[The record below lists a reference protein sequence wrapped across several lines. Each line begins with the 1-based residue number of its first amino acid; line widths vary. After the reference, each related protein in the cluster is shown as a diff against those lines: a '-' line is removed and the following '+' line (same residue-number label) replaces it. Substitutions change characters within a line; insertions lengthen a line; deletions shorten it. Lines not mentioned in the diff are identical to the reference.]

1 MATHPLSAEPQ
12 KPVAGAEGAEATV
25 PIAPGSRLIRRAL
38 DEGRHALD
46 EQEAKALLAAYE
58 LPTPM
63 GRVVHTAQ
71 EAAHAVQA
79 LGRPAVLKGLGPDIQ
94 HKSDRGLVVLD
105 VREAEDA
112 RVAYH
117 RIVELGAGRVR
128 GVLVEELVPHEREL
142 LVGMRRDE
150 QFGPVVAFGLGGIFT
165 EAVGD
170 VAFALAPI
178 DDQDAHELIG
188 QLHAQRLLGAV
199 RGLPRIDRAE
209 LIRIVRAV
217 GQIALDH
224 PEIKELDV
232 NPLLVSGTSLVAA
245 DALVVLDESAARSVS
260 RLDPDAP
267 IDRAAGAPT
276 AQAGGVPAGSPGRA
290 PATSP
295 GDAPAGTPG
304 GAPHHRLDLDKVFS
318 PATVAVVG
326 ASEDTSKWGG
336 SLMSNLIGSGFAG
349 VIYPVN
355 PRGGTVFGL
364 PAYARLADLPAAPE
378 LAIIAL
384 GSEHATPM
392 VRECERMGVP
402 AALVIAAGFGEA
414 GADGAALEDELAEAA
429 RLAGITL
436 IGPNCMGVLS
446 TSSRLNAVGFVT
458 LRPQNGPLSVISQS
472 GNIGTQLLMTAERRG
487 VGVEKFV
494 SSGNQATTDANDL
507 LDYLAGDEK
516 TGVVVMYLEG
526 VGDGRRLFDL
536 ARATTPR
543 KPIVVMRGGT
553 SAAGRRAASS
563 HTGAMAGSNEVFA
576 AAARQAGML
585 TVTDP
590 EEALDIAACLAYLP
604 LPNGRRTAVV
614 TLGGG
619 WGVMTA
625 DALATHGLQLAEL
638 PADVLDAVGRQL
650 PPYWSHGNPIDLV
663 TSLADGVPERVIE
676 MVASCDAVDAVIAL
690 ALIGSPSSGR
700 TGPLKEPGGGRGS
713 ETPAASAPG
722 PFPELNELEEALVRH
737 TAAVMER
744 TGKPVISVPLTPV
757 QRSVF
762 AGLGRFAP
770 ILLPSPPAAVRA
782 LAGMAGYAEYRAR
795 RGAVRARR

>member
-1 MATHPLSAEPQ
+1 MSPWKGKATHSQPGDPLPQ
-12 KPVAGAEGAEATV
+12 KPIAGTAGPEGGAPA
-25 PIAPGSRLIRRAL
+25 APGSSLIRRAL

-63 GRVVHTAQ
+63 GKVVHTAQ
-71 EAAHAVQA
+71 EAAGAVQA

-105 VREAEDA
+105 VRDANAA

-117 RIVELGAGRVR
+117 RIVDLGAGRVR

-150 QFGPVVAFGLGGIFT
+150 QFGPVIAFGLGGIFT

-170 VAFALAPI
+170 VAFALAPL
-178 DDQDAHELIG
+178 DDEDAQALIG

-199 RGLPRIDRAE
+199 RGLPRVDRAE
-209 LIRIVRAV
+209 LTRILRAV
-217 GQIALDH
+217 AQIALDH
-224 PEIKELDV
+224 PEISEIDV
-232 NPLLVSGTSLVAA
+232 NPLLVSGTALVAA
-245 DALVVLDESAARSVS
+245 DALVVLEEGAARPV
-260 RLDPDAP
+260 RGLDSDTPLDQAADAH
-267 IDRAAGAPT
+267 AAQVGA
-276 AQAGGVPAGSPGRA
+276 APARSPGGA
-290 PATSP
+290 H
-295 GDAPAGTPG
+295 AGPPG
-304 GAPHHRLDLDKVFS
+304 GAPCARLDLEKIFS
-318 PATVAVVG
+318 PASIAVIG

-336 SLMSNLIGSGFAG
+336 SLMGNLIGSGFEG

-355 PRGGTVFGL
+355 PRAGAIFGL
-364 PAYARLADLPAAPE
+364 PAYAGLADLPATPD

-384 GSEHATPM
+384 GGEQATTV
-392 VRECERMGVP
+392 VRECGRRGVP

-414 GADGAALEDELAEAA
+414 GPQGAALEDELAAAA
-429 RLAGITL
+429 RAAGITL
-436 IGPNCMGVLS
+436 IGPNCMGILA
-446 TSSRLNAVGFVT
+446 TSSHLNAVGFVT
-458 LRPQNGPLSVISQS
+458 LRPPNGPLSVISQS

-516 TGVVVMYLEG
+516 TDVIVMYLEG
-526 VGDGRRLFDL
+526 VGDGRRFYDI
-536 ARATTPR
+536 ARATTPH

-576 AAARQAGML
+576 AAARQAGVL

-590 EEALDIAACLAYLP
+590 EEALDVAACLAYLP
-604 LPNGRRTAVV
+604 LPRGRRIAVV

-625 DALATHGLQLAEL
+625 DALAASGLQLAEL
-638 PADVLDAVGRQL
+638 PAEVLEAVGEQL

-663 TSLADGVPERVIE
+663 ASVTGGVPERVIE
-676 MVASCDAVDAVIAL
+676 LVAGCDEVDAVIAL

-700 TGPLKEPGGGRGS
+700 VGPSNGSGGGRGD
-713 ETPAASAPG
+713 EATAASDPKL
-722 PFPELNELEEALVRH
+722 FPELNELEETLVRH
-737 TAAVMER
+737 IAAVMER
-744 TGKPVISVPLTPV
+744 TGKPVISVPLTPL

-770 ILLPSPPAAVRA
+770 ILLPSPPAAVHA
-782 LAGMAGYAEYRAR
+782 LAGMARYAEHRVR
-795 RGAVRARR
+795 REAVRARR

>member
-1 MATHPLSAEPQ
+1 MPA
-12 KPVAGAEGAEATV
+12 
-25 PIAPGSRLIRRAL
+25 APGGSLIRRAL

-58 LPTPM
+58 LPTPI
-63 GRVVHTAQ
+63 GKVVHTAQ
-71 EAAHAVQA
+71 EAARAVQA

-94 HKSDRGLVVLD
+94 HKSDRGLVALD
-105 VREAEDA
+105 VREADEA

-117 RIVELGAGRVR
+117 RIVDLGAGRVR

-170 VAFALAPI
+170 VAFALAPL
-178 DDQDAHELIG
+178 DDEDAQALIG

-199 RGLPRIDRAE
+199 RGLPRVDRAE
-209 LIRIVRAV
+209 LTRVLRAV
-217 GQIALDH
+217 AQIALDH
-224 PEIKELDV
+224 PQITELDV

-245 DALVVLDESAARSVS
+245 DALVILDEGATRPVEEPG
-260 RLDPDAP
+260 PDAP
-267 IDRAAGAPT
+267 ASQTASAPT
-276 AQAGGVPAGSPGRA
+276 GS
-290 PATSP
+290 SS
-295 GDAPAGTPG
+295 
-304 GAPHHRLDLDKVFS
+304 GAPHARTQLDKVFS
-318 PATVAVVG
+318 PASVAVIG
-326 ASEDTSKWGG
+326 ASEDASKWGG
-336 SLMSNLIGSGFAG
+336 SLMSNLIEGGFGG

-355 PRGGTVFGL
+355 PRGGTIFGL
-364 PAYARLADLPAAPE
+364 PAYAGLADLPAAPD

-384 GSEHATPM
+384 GGEHATPM
-392 VRECERMGVP
+392 IRECGLMGVP

-414 GADGAALEDELAEAA
+414 GAEGAALEGRLAEATRA
-429 RLAGITL
+429 AGITL
-436 IGPNCMGVLS
+436 IGPNCMGALA
-446 TSSRLNAVGFVT
+446 TSSHLNAVGFVT
-458 LRPQNGPLSVISQS
+458 LRPQSGPLSVISQS

-507 LDYLAGDEK
+507 LAYLAGDEK
-516 TGVVVMYLEG
+516 TGVIVMYLEG
-526 VGDGRRLFDL
+526 VGDGRRFYDI

-543 KPIVVMRGGT
+543 KPVVVMRGGT
-553 SAAGRRAASS
+553 SAPGRRAASS

-576 AAARQAGML
+576 AAARQAGVL
-585 TVTDP
+585 TATDP
-590 EEALDIAACLAYLP
+590 EEALDVAACLAYLP
-604 LPNGRRTAVV
+604 LPRGRRTAVV

-619 WGVMTA
+619 WGVVTA
-625 DALATHGLQLAEL
+625 DALAASGLQLAEL
-638 PADVLDAVGRQL
+638 PGEVLEAIDRQL

-663 TSLADGVPERVIE
+663 ASVAGGVPERVIE
-676 MVASCDAVDAVIAL
+676 IVAGCDEVDAVIAL

-700 TGPLKEPGGGRGS
+700 AGPPNESGGGRGD
-713 ETPAASAPG
+713 EAPAASAQKL
-722 PFPELNELEEALVRH
+722 FPELNELEETLVRH
-737 TAAVMER
+737 IAAVMER

-770 ILLPSPPAAVRA
+770 ILLPSPPSAVRA
-782 LAGMAGYAEYRAR
+782 LAGMAWYSEHRVRREALRAR
-795 RGAVRARR
+795 R

>member
-1 MATHPLSAEPQ
+1 MHSRSGEPLSQTPW
-12 KPVAGAEGAEATV
+12 AGAAGPGAGAT
-25 PIAPGSRLIRRAL
+25 ASPGSSLIRRAL

-71 EAAHAVQA
+71 EAARAVQA

-105 VREAEDA
+105 IRSPEAA

-117 RIVELGAGRVR
+117 RIVDLGAGRVR

-170 VAFALAPI
+170 VAFALAPL
-178 DDQDAHELIG
+178 DDQDAQELIG
-188 QLHAQRLLGAV
+188 QLHAQRLLGAM
-199 RGLPRIDRAE
+199 RGLPGIDRAE
-209 LIRIVRAV
+209 LTRIVRAV
-217 GQIALDH
+217 AQIALDH

-245 DALVVLDESAARSVS
+245 DALVVLDEDATRSLNRPDPVAPLDQAADSH
-260 RLDPDAP
+260 A
-267 IDRAAGAPT
+267 
-276 AQAGGVPAGSPGRA
+276 AQAGGEPASSPRGA
-290 PATSP
+290 PSGP
-295 GDAPAGTPG
+295 PG
-304 GAPHHRLDLDKVFS
+304 GAPHARLDLAKVFS
-318 PATVAVVG
+318 PASVAVVG
-326 ASEDTSKWGG
+326 ASEDTAKWGG
-336 SLMSNLIGSGFAG
+336 SLMSNLIGGGFKG
-349 VIYPVN
+349 IIYPIN
-355 PRGGTVFGL
+355 PRGGTIFAL
-364 PAYARLADLPAAPE
+364 PVYAGFAGLPAAPD

-384 GSEHATPM
+384 GGEHATPM
-392 VRECERMGVP
+392 IRECGRMGVP

-414 GADGAALEDELAEAA
+414 GTRGAALENELAEAA
-429 RLAGITL
+429 QFAGITL

-446 TSSRLNAVGFVT
+446 SSSRLNAIGFVT
-458 LRPQNGPLSVISQS
+458 LRPPSGPLSVISQS
-472 GNIGTQLLMTAERRG
+472 GNIGTQLLMSAERRG

-516 TGVVVMYLEG
+516 TGVVAMYLEG
-526 VGDGRRLFDL
+526 VGDGRRFYDI

-553 SAAGRRAASS
+553 SVPGRRAASS

-576 AAARQAGML
+576 AAARQAGVL
-585 TVTDP
+585 TATDP
-590 EEALDIAACLAYLP
+590 EEALDVAACLAYLP
-604 LPNGRRTAVV
+604 LPRGRRTAVV

-619 WGVMTA
+619 WGVVTA
-625 DALATHGLQLAEL
+625 DALAASGLQLAEL
-638 PADVLDAVGRQL
+638 STDVLAAIDEQL

-663 TSLADGVPERVIE
+663 TSVAGGVPQRVIE
-676 MVASCDAVDAVIAL
+676 LVAGSEAVDAVITL

-700 TGPLKEPGGGRGS
+700 AGRQNESGGGRVG
-713 ETPAASAPG
+713 EAPG
-722 PFPELNELEEALVRH
+722 ERVPTLFAELNELEEALVRH
-737 TAAVMER
+737 IGDVMQR

-770 ILLPSPPAAVRA
+770 VLLPNPQAAVRA
-782 LAGMAGYAEYRAR
+782 LAGMAWYAEFRAR
-795 RGAVRARR
+795 QEAVRARR